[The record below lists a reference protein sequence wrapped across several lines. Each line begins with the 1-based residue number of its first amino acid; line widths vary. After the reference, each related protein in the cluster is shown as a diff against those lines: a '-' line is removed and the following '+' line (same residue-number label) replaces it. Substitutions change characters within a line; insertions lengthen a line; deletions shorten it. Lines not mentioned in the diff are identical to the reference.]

1 MSIKQENIGHAITL
15 GSLLM
20 ANTATQARGTKLLTD
35 LADELLPEKSEAKVT
50 TAAPQAPAPVAEKP
64 VAPAPQQ
71 PVAPQAPAPAPAPVA
86 EKPVAPQAP
95 APAAPSMTP
104 EELNNAL
111 VVEFRRL
118 GSREA
123 IDQAMAELGVTS
135 VNDLKPEQYNVLLTK
150 VQGIK

>member
-1 MSIKQENIGHAITL
+1 MSIENNLKRIADALEALVAQKAG
-15 GSLLM
+15 
-20 ANTATQARGTKLLTD
+20 ANV
-35 LADELLPEKSEAKVT
+35 KVNEVV
-50 TAAPQAPAPVAEKP
+50 QQVAPAPVAEKP

-71 PVAPQAPAPAPAPVA
+71 PVAPQAPAPVPPAPVA

-95 APAAPSMTP
+95 APTAPSMTP

-135 VNDLKPEQYNVLLTK
+135 VNDLKPEQYTVLLTK

>member
-1 MSIKQENIGHAITL
+1 MSIENNLKRIADALEALVAQKAG
-15 GSLLM
+15 
-20 ANTATQARGTKLLTD
+20 ANV
-35 LADELLPEKSEAKVT
+35 KVNEVV
-50 TAAPQAPAPVAEKP
+50 QQVAPAPVAEKP

-71 PVAPQAPAPAPAPVA
+71 PVAPQAPAPVPPAPVA
-86 EKPVAPQAP
+86 EKPVAEKPVAP
-95 APAAPSMTP
+95 APVAPSMTP

>member
-1 MSIKQENIGHAITL
+1 MSIKNVTEIISLAALMLGNEATVSRGAKLASDLANI
-15 GSLLM
+15 LLEEILEE
-20 ANTATQARGTKLLTD
+20 KLLQD
-35 LADELLPEKSEAKVT
+35 LPTTSISELYPEAK
-50 TAAPQAPAPVAEKP
+50 PPAPVVEK
-64 VAPAPQQ
+64 
-71 PVAPQAPAPAPAPVA
+71 PAPAPTPAP
-86 EKPVAPQAP
+86 KPAAP
-95 APAAPSMTP
+95 APTPAATMTP

-123 IDQAMAELGVTS
+123 IDNAMDELGVTS

>member
-1 MSIKQENIGHAITL
+1 MSIENNLKRI
-15 GSLLM
+15 
-20 ANTATQARGTKLLTD
+20 
-35 LADELLPEKSEAKVT
+35 ADALEALVAQKAGADVKVNEVV
-50 TAAPQAPAPVAEKP
+50 QQVAPAPVAEKP

-71 PVAPQAPAPAPAPVA
+71 PVAPQAPAPVPPAPVA

>member
-1 MSIKQENIGHAITL
+1 MSIENNLKRI
-15 GSLLM
+15 
-20 ANTATQARGTKLLTD
+20 
-35 LADELLPEKSEAKVT
+35 ADALEALVAQKAGVDVKVNEVV
-50 TAAPQAPAPVAEKP
+50 QQVAPAPVAEKP
-64 VAPAPQQ
+64 AAPAPQQ
-71 PVAPQAPAPAPAPVA
+71 PVAPQAPVPPAPVA

>member
-1 MSIKQENIGHAITL
+1 MSIENNLKRI
-15 GSLLM
+15 
-20 ANTATQARGTKLLTD
+20 
-35 LADELLPEKSEAKVT
+35 ADALEALVAQKAGADVKVNEVV
-50 TAAPQAPAPVAEKP
+50 QQVAPAPVAEKP

-71 PVAPQAPAPAPAPVA
+71 PVAPQAPAPAPQAPVA
-86 EKPVAPQAP
+86 EKPVAPAPQAP
-95 APAAPSMTP
+95 APVAPSMTP

-123 IDQAMAELGVTS
+123 IDNAMAELGVTS

>member
-1 MSIKQENIGHAITL
+1 MSIENNLKRI
-15 GSLLM
+15 
-20 ANTATQARGTKLLTD
+20 
-35 LADELLPEKSEAKVT
+35 ADALEALVAQKAGADVKVNEVV
-50 TAAPQAPAPVAEKP
+50 QQVAPAPVAEKP

-71 PVAPQAPAPAPAPVA
+71 PVAPQAPAPVPPAPVA

-123 IDQAMAELGVTS
+123 IDNAMAELGVTS

>member
-1 MSIKQENIGHAITL
+1 MSIENNLKRI
-15 GSLLM
+15 
-20 ANTATQARGTKLLTD
+20 
-35 LADELLPEKSEAKVT
+35 ADALEALVAQKV
-50 TAAPQAPAPVAEKP
+50 AQKAGADVKVNEVVQQVAPAPVAEKP
-64 VAPAPQQ
+64 VAPQQ
-71 PVAPQAPAPAPAPVA
+71 PVAPQAPAPVPPAPVA